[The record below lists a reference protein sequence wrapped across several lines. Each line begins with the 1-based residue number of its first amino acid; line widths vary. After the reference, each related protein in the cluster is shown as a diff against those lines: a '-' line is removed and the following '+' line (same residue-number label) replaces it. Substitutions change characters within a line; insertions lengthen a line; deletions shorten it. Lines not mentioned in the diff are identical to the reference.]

1 MNQGHFLVTGDQK
14 LRVGVER
21 QQKKTQEEED
31 HLTRSGVKL
40 TMLSLS
46 LIPSIRAHI
55 TRTHVTGPTASFK
68 SKLNSLLFLHFGAI
82 NAITNRCVSL
92 TTHAGGRTC
101 AEF

>member
-68 SKLNSLLFLHFGAI
+68 SKLNSSLCLHFGAI
-82 NAITNRCVSL
+82 NN
-92 TTHAGGRTC
+92 
-101 AEF
+101 